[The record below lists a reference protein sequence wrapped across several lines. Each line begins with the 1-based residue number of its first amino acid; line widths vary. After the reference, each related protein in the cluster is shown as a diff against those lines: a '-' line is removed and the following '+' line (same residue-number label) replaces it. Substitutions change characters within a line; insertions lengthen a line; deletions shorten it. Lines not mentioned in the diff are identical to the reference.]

1 MALIHAY
8 QFWWLIDFQGHEA
21 VKSYNVTVNF
31 AIPYASRFLG
41 LPSKVFLLKC
51 CVSVSVQEYM
61 PLPPSEESD
70 ELSATEEPKLKF
82 SFVECLMFAFH
93 QMARRCPN
101 FLADE
106 ANAER
111 LKDFK
116 LRLVLATASRLFHDH
131 PGAADW
137 PSSSMTAT
145 PLASPSTPPSLLTTL
160 PSNLPVSLYLWP
172 SRLST
177 SSVFIVPR
185 LAARTNRLTLFLLIS
200 STACWNT
207 VTLYMAPPS
216 SLATSACI
224 TTSPWTQPL
233 LE

>member
-1 MALIHAY
+1 MTDWFPRSWGSQKL
-8 QFWWLIDFQGHEA
+8 QCN
-21 VKSYNVTVNF
+21 SVNF
-31 AIPYASRFLG
+31 AIPYASQFLG

-116 LRLVLATASRLFHDH
+116 LRLVPATASGLFHDP
-131 PGAADW
+131 PGVADW

-145 PLASPSTPPSLLTTL
+145 PLASPSPPPSLLTTL

-177 SSVFIVPR
+177 SSVFIIPH
-185 LAARTNRLTLFLLIS
+185 LATRISRLTLCSLIS

-207 VTLYMAPPS
+207 AAPYMVPPS
-216 SLATSACI
+216 SLATSTCI
-224 TTSPWTQPL
+224 MTTPWTQPL
-233 LE
+233 PE